1 MQSENKQEM
10 LNFEPS
16 RNLKDGIRFAWNL
29 PPNWENEPCSICA
42 VKTAIALSMWFPWDP
57 EVDDVRLFKMPEGIN
72 IKSDGYVTL
81 KDMNSLVRKNFVVKK
96 RLTFKR
102 GERPTLKDFI
112 RDNPHKTAIVCCL
125 GHYLYLQEGTYYSF
139 FNNDNDDVVS
149 VWLLGPHIMG
159 A

>member
-1 MQSENKQEM
+1 MSKMKNQEM
-10 LNFEPS
+10 INFEPS
-16 RNLKDGIRFAWNL
+16 QNLKDGIRFAHDI
-29 PPNWENEPCSICA
+29 PPAGENEPCSICA
-42 VKTAIALSMWFPWDP
+42 VKTAIELSMWCPWDP
-57 EVDDVRLFKMPEGIN
+57 EEEDIRYFKMPEDIN

-81 KDMNSLVRKNFVVKK
+81 KDMNKLVRKNFDVTK

-112 RDNPHKTAIVCCL
+112 RDNPYETAIICCL

-149 VWLLGPHIMG
+149 VWLLGPHIG
-159 A
+159 GE